1 MSVVSS
7 LTALIPRPIADAQLV
22 ACSVAEPDPTRVM
35 RDGTVGEV
43 VWVSGTT
50 YATGDRVA
58 RLNVHRVF
66 KRTAVAG
73 SSTALPE
80 SSPIL
85 WVDEGPTNRWAWA
98 DGLVA
103 TPIQGASPLTL
114 TVRPGVFTDIE
125 LHGLANVDLVTVS
138 VLDSPAG
145 SEVFRLETSTDE
157 YASSDPHWSF
167 YFDGPMQGYT
177 LAVPGVPLHPEA
189 QVTLTLESYNGQP
202 VGAGLIG
209 FGSFEDLGLPQI
221 GFEAIYRDFS
231 YEEVDAW
238 GYVTRRPGLKGKDL
252 RGSCI
257 LGTALAN
264 GVDAT
269 VRRLLDVGAVFAVSQ
284 AAQYRFLKTWGQI
297 RPARM
302 QAAETHV
309 VVEIEVEGRI

>member
-7 LTALIPRPIADAQLV
+7 LTALIPRPITDAQLIS
-22 ACSVAEPDPTRVM
+22 CSVAEPDPNRVM

-43 VWVSGTT
+43 AWVSGTT
-50 YATGDRVA
+50 YAAGTRVV

-66 KRTAVAG
+66 RRTAVTGLA
-73 SSTALPE
+73 TALPE
-80 SSPIL
+80 SSPLL

-103 TPIQGASPLTL
+103 TRIEGASPLTL

-125 LHGLANVDLVTVS
+125 FYGLSNVDLVTVS

-167 YFDGPMQGYT
+167 YFDGPMQGQT
-177 LAVPGVPLHPEA
+177 LAVPDVPLYPEA
-189 QVTLTLESYNGQP
+189 QVTVTLASYNGQP
-202 VGAGLIG
+202 VGAGLIA
-209 FGSFEDLGLPQI
+209 FGSFEELGLPQF
-221 GFEAIYRDFS
+221 GFEAVYRDFS
-231 YEEVDAW
+231 FEEVDAW
-238 GYVTRRPGLKGKDL
+238 GNVTRRPGLKGKDL

-257 LGTALAN
+257 LDTPLAN

-269 VRRLLDVGAVFAVSQ
+269 VRRLLDVGAVFSVSQ
-284 AAQYRFLKTWGQI
+284 APQYRFLKTWGQI

-302 QAAETHV
+302 QAADTHV